1 MSKVL
6 HSIRKH
12 GLPTKTKL
20 VEWQILNIADLTIDS
35 RGNKVDVVQRLND
48 IKSRYGEHSNQYLT
62 ACEMTY
68 IVGLTADNIAEC
80 TD

>member
-1 MSKVL
+1 M
-6 HSIRKH
+6 
-12 GLPTKTKL
+12 
-20 VEWQILNIADLTIDS
+20 
-35 RGNKVDVVQRLND
+35 DVVQRLND